1 MNIVTASRGTRGVY
15 LIPEKKE
22 YEASIK
28 FIVALMCP
36 VRDLRRQSHRRIH
49 HSSLCGRYL
58 PSSLFLFPSSS
69 LPFLFIRPPC
79 QVDSRSI
86 CLATDSNSSV
96 HRRRS
101 PLAKFPPR
109 AIVVTRGCAIDRR
122 GGGRLINRTLGTSPP
137 FEFSRSGRRLTS
149 VMSVVNL
156 DNSLP
161 SFVRAPSFPR
171 SLTLLSPSLSRSVSF
186 VVPARDLPLCLKR

>member
-1 MNIVTASRGTRGVY
+1 MNILFRVLFCNHFNRFASIAARLCSRGLVRWIIIMNIVTASRGTRGVY

-101 PLAKFPPR
+101 PLAKFPPCHR
-109 AIVVTRGCAIDRR
+109 YAGVRH
-122 GGGRLINRTLGTSPP
+122 
-137 FEFSRSGRRLTS
+137 RSTGRRA
-149 VMSVVNL
+149 VN
-156 DNSLP
+156 
-161 SFVRAPSFPR
+161 
-171 SLTLLSPSLSRSVSF
+171 
-186 VVPARDLPLCLKR
+186 